1 MSSSAREQFIEA
13 GMHLYPQYGYRQ
25 LSVRLLAAET
35 GLSSGMFHH
44 LFASKDD
51 FVSELLKQKYSEGF
65 NQLVLNV
72 LPEQGVQQN
81 LRQVKV
87 FIAFFVRDHLD
98 WIHRIFADSTEG
110 VACVLKFVKTHA
122 TQHVALVLD
131 LLKHGINQGIL
142 VPATLSQHFC
152 YLMSA
157 VQLPMIVGSRLI
169 EAGIA
174 PDIIRSEFEH
184 VLSDEAIRQRIEWA
198 LFALFPDNKP
208 QESL

>member
-13 GMHLYPQYGYRQ
+13 GMHLYPRYGYRQ

-81 LRQVKV
+81 LRQVMV
-87 FIAFFVRDHLD
+87 FIAFLSVTI
-98 WIHRIFADSTEG
+98 WIGYTGFSPTAPK
-110 VACVLKFVKTHA
+110 VWHA
-122 TQHVALVLD
+122 YSD
-131 LLKHGINQGIL
+131 L
-142 VPATLSQHFC
+142 
-152 YLMSA
+152 
-157 VQLPMIVGSRLI
+157 
-169 EAGIA
+169 
-174 PDIIRSEFEH
+174 
-184 VLSDEAIRQRIEWA
+184 
-198 LFALFPDNKP
+198 
-208 QESL
+208 